1 MHRAAFRQNIGIDFV
16 MAENA
21 DFTGYSLLLVPPLYV
36 ASDALLNKI
45 SAFVKNGGHVI
56 MSVKSGFCD
65 ENSVVRHI
73 KAPGPLRE
81 SAGVYYQEFSN
92 IKSIPLL
99 NDPFKVGDGKN
110 LAKDWAEF
118 LIPETAKSVALYD
131 DPFFAKYPAV
141 TENRF
146 GKGTFIYEGSL
157 VSDEIQSKIVSD
169 KALETGLINK
179 DTHLSYPIVMK
190 YGTNDA
196 GKTIRY
202 FLNYSGLEQTFNYF
216 SDMGTDLL
224 TGKTL
229 KKGDSISLKPWDILI
244 VEE

>member
-1 MHRAAFRQNIGIDFV
+1 

-65 ENSVVRHI
+65 ENSVVRHV

-81 SAGVYYQEFSN
+81 SAGFYYQEFSN
-92 IKSIPLL
+92 IKSIPFRD
-99 NDPFKVGDGKN
+99 DPFKVGDEKN
-110 LAKDWAEF
+110 KAKDWAEYI
-118 LIPETAKSVALYD
+118 IPETAKPIAVYD
-131 DPFFAKYPAV
+131 DPFFSRYPAV
-141 TENRF
+141 TENIF
-146 GKGTFIYEGSL
+146 GKGSFIYEGSL
-157 VSDEIQSKIVSD
+157 VTDEVQSKIVSG
-169 KALETGLINK
+169 KALEIGLINK
-179 DTHLSYPIVMK
+179 DMNLSYPVVMK
-190 YGTNDA
+190 YGINDQ

-202 FLNYSGLEQTFNYF
+202 YLNYSGKEQSFNFF
-216 SDMGTDLL
+216 SDKGTDLL

-229 KKGDSISLKPWDILI
+229 KKGDSISVKPWDILI